1 MSAMCLAQRCALG
14 GPGIQ
19 IGSQFPGV
27 SEHSEKAA
35 V

>member
-1 MSAMCLAQRCALG
+1 MSTVCLAQRYALS

-19 IGSQFPGV
+19 IGSQFPEV
-27 SEHSEKAA
+27 SEHSENTA